1 MTIAIS
7 YPFDVDALGVLK
19 STQSIQKIYLDRL
32 LTLLSTNPGQRPGLP
47 EYGTDVLKALFENDN
62 NLQISIRQAIQLAV
76 AKWLPEISIDT
87 IDISPTDSTG
97 VSNVSITAILPNST
111 ITTLSVN
118 TSIFNID
125 GSITEVR

>member
-1 MTIAIS
+1 MLFRS
-7 YPFDVDALGVLK
+7 
-19 STQSIQKIYLDRL
+19 

>member
-62 NLQISIRQAIQLAV
+62 DLQISIRQAIQLAV

-97 VSNVSITAILPNST
+97 VSNVSITAVLPNST